1 MALAPNILLLFMD
14 DHGWGDSSVNAPN
27 VTETPSMLRL
37 ASQGVTFADFHVAAS
52 VCTPSRAGLLT
63 GRYGLRT
70 GVTSNF
76 SPYSS
81 RGMALTEHTMA
92 DMLTA
97 AGYDSCIAAAAR
109 TLAIQHSTD
118 RFLRRQT

>member
-1 MALAPNILLLFMD
+1 MPSPPNILLLFLD
-14 DHGWGDSSVNAPN
+14 DHGWGDSSVNVRN

-37 ASQGVTFADFHVAAS
+37 ASDGIRFGDFHVAAS

-70 GVTSNF
+70 GVTSNYGPF
-76 SPYSS
+76 STK
-81 RGMALTEHTMA
+81 GMALAEHTMT

-97 AGYDSCIAAAAR
+97 AGYDSHMIGA
-109 TLAIQHSTD
+109 TSHP
-118 RFLRRQT
+118 